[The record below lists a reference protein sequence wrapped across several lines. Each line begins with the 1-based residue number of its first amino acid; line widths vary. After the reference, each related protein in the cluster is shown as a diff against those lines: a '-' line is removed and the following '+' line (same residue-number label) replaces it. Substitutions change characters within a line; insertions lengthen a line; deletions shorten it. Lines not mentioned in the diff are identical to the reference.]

1 MLDTDPNSKT
11 GSPAPSLLDLTASAD
26 ASAARH
32 AVSIPLTPT
41 PSLKISE
48 HPLVPSPSASSDS
61 PASRRRHRRSV
72 SAEEPSL
79 LALNSSSRSTSS
91 DHRADEAS
99 AEPAFAEAA
108 STPKSQTTVRA
119 QVSPAPSS
127 PAPGSPSVTLRD
139 RPRSTLTAE
148 RSPREQRVRSQGDRP
163 SSATPLDRDWREYE
177 FEELQE
183 EFPVGWEQRVTPAG
197 VTYFVDHVHRT
208 TTFEDPRI
216 KANEQ
221 RRKDALE
228 HEATLPQYKRDL
240 RRKMLRLRDLFL
252 HRRKQAFPTTVP
264 KIDIFINREHIFE
277 DSYRILMALSPTQ
290 LLGKLNIKFLNEDA
304 LDYGGVAREWFFQ
317 LSKEIFNPYYGL
329 FEQLNSDQYLLN
341 VSSHSGIN
349 PDHLS
354 YFKFVGRVMGL
365 AVVNGQF
372 LDGCFV
378 TTIYK
383 MLLQKPVSLE
393 DMAQVDVAF
402 YNGLKWM
409 LDNNITGVLE
419 NTFSDEKN
427 VFGISETVELCPNGA
442 AMPVT
447 EENKSQY
454 VKLIVKF
461 RLVNGIDEQVQAMR
475 RGFNEVV
482 PASFLD
488 SLDEK
493 ELELVLGGL
502 SDIDVE
508 DWMNNTEY
516 RNCEASDQTVAWF
529 WQAVKAADVET
540 RARILQFVTG
550 TSRVPITGFKDLRG
564 SLGPK
569 LFTIELVASAEITS
583 LPKAHT
589 CFNRLDLPV
598 YASFSSL
605 VEKLTIATE
614 ETMGF
619 GIE

>member
-1 MLDTDPNSKT
+1 
-11 GSPAPSLLDLTASAD
+11 
-26 ASAARH
+26 
-32 AVSIPLTPT
+32 
-41 PSLKISE
+41 
-48 HPLVPSPSASSDS
+48 
-61 PASRRRHRRSV
+61 
-72 SAEEPSL
+72 
-79 LALNSSSRSTSS
+79 
-91 DHRADEAS
+91 
-99 AEPAFAEAA
+99 
-108 STPKSQTTVRA
+108 
-119 QVSPAPSS
+119 
-127 PAPGSPSVTLRD
+127 
-139 RPRSTLTAE
+139 
-148 RSPREQRVRSQGDRP
+148 
-163 SSATPLDRDWREYE
+163 
-177 FEELQE
+177 
-183 EFPVGWEQRVTPAG
+183 
-197 VTYFVDHVHRT
+197 
-208 TTFEDPRI
+208 
-216 KANEQ
+216 
-221 RRKDALE
+221 
-228 HEATLPQYKRDL
+228 
-240 RRKMLRLRDLFL
+240 MLRLRDLFL

-461 RLVNGIDEQVQAMR
+461 RLVNGIDEQACPPFLLLTFGSPSVAVTCSDFDCARCRSKQC
-475 RGFNEVV
+475 VV
-482 PASFLD
+482 D
-488 SLDEK
+488 SMKWFPHRSWILWMK
-493 ELELVLGGL
+493 RNLSSCLV
-502 SDIDVE
+502 D
-508 DWMNNTEY
+508 
-516 RNCEASDQTVAWF
+516 
-529 WQAVKAADVET
+529 
-540 RARILQFVTG
+540 
-550 TSRVPITGFKDLRG
+550 
-564 SLGPK
+564 
-569 LFTIELVASAEITS
+569 
-583 LPKAHT
+583 
-589 CFNRLDLPV
+589 
-598 YASFSSL
+598 
-605 VEKLTIATE
+605 
-614 ETMGF
+614 
-619 GIE
+619 